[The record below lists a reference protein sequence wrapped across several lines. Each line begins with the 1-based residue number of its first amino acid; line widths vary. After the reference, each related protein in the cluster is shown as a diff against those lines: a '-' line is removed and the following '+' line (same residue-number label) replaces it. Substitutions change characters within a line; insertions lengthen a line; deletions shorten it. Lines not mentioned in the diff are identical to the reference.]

1 MLLLSHSPVLANL
14 LGNSDNI
21 KMLNFKLVTQL
32 FQRPQVLTKDR
43 RIAAGR
49 LHELLS
55 MLETPLLLSFFAP
68 KTGRE
73 KAAS

>member
-14 LGNSDNI
+14 LRNSDNI
-21 KMLNFKLVTQL
+21 RMLNFKLVTQL
-32 FQRPQVLTKDR
+32 FQRPQVLTKGR

-49 LHELLS
+49 LSELLS
-55 MLETPLLLSFFAP
+55 MLETPLLLSFFVP
-68 KTGRE
+68 KTAQE